1 MGRAAGTIRARTVI
15 GRPGAVASLQL
26 AVRASAAAG
35 LAMVVVGAL
44 GHESPLYGVIAAVIV
59 TDLSPV
65 RTRALAMPRVAGTL
79 VGAALGAALAPLVV
93 TSVGSVALGILAAML
108 VAQLAGLRDASRLAG
123 YVCAIVLLEH
133 RMEPWEYAL
142 SRTVETLVGIAAAVL
157 VSFVPK
163 LLGEPGRTDR
173 PS

>member
-1 MGRAAGTIRARTVI
+1 MVRVARDPCGRIVI
-15 GRPGAVASLQL
+15 ARPGAVASLQL
-26 AVRASAAAG
+26 AARASAAAG

-44 GHESPLYGVIAAVIV
+44 GSESPLYAVIAAVIV
-59 TDLSPV
+59 TDLSPA

-79 VGAALGAALAPLVV
+79 VGAALGAALAPVLV
-93 TSVGSVALGILAAML
+93 TSVWSVAFAILAAML
-108 VAQLAGLRDASRLAG
+108 AAQLAGLRDATRLAG

-133 RMEPWEYAL
+133 RTEPWDYAL
-142 SRTVETLVGIAAAVL
+142 NRTVETLVGIAAAVL

-163 LLGEPGRTDR
+163 LLGESGRTNR